1 MEEDLGGVMIWSIDI
16 DDFRGECGIDGRSAG
31 KFQLV
36 RSVNEAI
43 TTSLQE
49 IEIEKEKEKSRS
61 DLTTETTNSVDEPSS
76 AFSLQFLVSTVGLAL
91 TVLTLFR

>member
-16 DDFRGECGIDGRSAG
+16 DDFRGECGMDGRSSG

-43 TTSLQE
+43 ITSLQE

-61 DLTTETTNSVDEPSS
+61 ELTTETTNSVDEPSS
-76 AFSLQFLVSTVGLAL
+76 ALLLHLTVSTMVLAL
-91 TVLTLFR
+91 TALTLLC